1 MKNLFKLTTAALA
14 LVAFASCSNE
24 DLFGDGQKL
33 NKDGIKVEV
42 EDLIDANTTL
52 TRSAYTPTEEGGKKQ
67 GQLSWNTW
75 DVIRVTD
82 ATMVKYDKYRFDGS
96 AFVFDKVATE
106 RDKAYLTEPKYASYP
121 DASMRWENALM
132 QSIGEYTINPNY
144 AWGEDVEVDGAFTAQ
159 IPLWG
164 TVEKD
169 DTYGISTKLQYLT
182 AVLRINLDNIPGNA
196 TNVRVTG
203 WKNLAGTQPAPMAT
217 DFSAPNKV
225 GIFQAIY
232 ATDDEL
238 DENATL
244 APIDGLNYKNYI
256 DVDVNS
262 ATKSKSYIFLPLI
275 VQKYQLLTIS
285 YSNDGGTNYTKFKDI
300 KGLDAK
306 RRTWYNFTPSEA
318 FKVAGET
325 PSAITAVLEEKKSET
340 EEIKI
345 ETGNVTEIVDAP
357 VDNTITIPETTAD
370 VTLNLKGLKG
380 TTTNQIIYINAAGDY
395 AGTLTLDVAAT
406 TNITNLYINLPGA
419 NVVINKLGTTGID
432 LGADGT
438 STDVNAAG
446 GLVAKA
452 LVINKDAKIK
462 DIYANAELG
471 DGNTADKDLKIV
483 KGATVNKIEFETNY
497 QADEIEINGTLTT
510 ALSMT
515 TWKDLNNKAIENVK
529 IYVGNGATV
538 PALTTTGDVTVTG
551 GTVASI
557 ATNGNVTVS
566 GKTDATAGTTKG
578 VVTGSVIALSSGTK
592 AAPIKKAIVLS
603 EEAEVGGITAKD
615 YHTFTLEVKDKAKV
629 TGTAT
634 VDELTINGTSAS
646 VATVT
651 VAGDATINDTEE
663 AEAITNNLTMTAGNT
678 LNLNGGY
685 IKQLTVNN
693 VDKKALTIQHGT
705 AAAYTAIAAKSG
717 EGKIKVSG
725 TSVWNGKKVG
735 DGTKDATAKAAI
747 IAAYATD
754 KSNLFTATQLAS
766 YTGAVDGN
774 LYTNVNLGSSQ
785 AWPTIN
791 LTANVTFQGVDMDEL
806 ADKAQYPTIENLYL
820 YGNDEK
826 GPVTGV
832 GLFAKITAKTSVIKN
847 FTLKNVT
854 SGINGTKGVTAFGAL
869 VGTATSTDADATLTI
884 ENVTVEAASIGTT
897 AVEMVGGL
905 VGFSRPA
912 ITLNK
917 VTVKDLT
924 LNGESQIG
932 GVVGQSMNATKSVEV
947 ADNSSIAVTAI
958 NVPAEH
964 QSTPD
969 ITKVAANTSKYGA
982 VGMIAGKAATA
993 VSVTTGKTLTVNDLI
1008 TGHRQKMGYTWY
1020 YNNPGP
1026 GLRYY
1031 HGLNGD
1037 KNKSVKDWVW
1047 VGILTGATVDNI
1059 DTATAFENSYGTS
1072 PAKAL
1077 MVKHDIYTSCDK

>member
-67 GQLSWNTW
+67 GQLSWNTT
-75 DVIRVTD
+75 DIIRVTD
-82 ATMVKYDKYRFDGS
+82 ATMVKYDKYKFDGS
-96 AFVFDKVATE
+96 AFVFDKTATG

-132 QSIGEYTINPNY
+132 QSIGEYIINPNY
-144 AWGEDVEVDGAFTAQ
+144 IWGEDWEVDGAFTAE

-217 DFSAPNKV
+217 DFSDPNKV

-244 APIDGLNYKNYI
+244 APIDGLNYTNSI
-256 DVDVNS
+256 NVNVNG

-275 VQKYQLLTIS
+275 VQKYQLLTID
-285 YSNDGGTNYTKFKDI
+285 YSNDNGGSWTKFKDI

-318 FKVAGET
+318 FKVAGT
-325 PSAITAVLEEKKSET
+325 HPSDITVVLEEKKSET

-345 ETGNVTEIVDAP
+345 ETGNITEIVDDP

-370 VTLNLKGLKG
+370 VTLTLKGLKG
-380 TTTNQIIYINAAGDY
+380 ATANKIIYIDAAGDY
-395 AGTLTLDVAAT
+395 AGTLTLDVAET
-406 TNITNLYINLPGA
+406 TDITNLYINLPGA
-419 NVVINKLGTTGID
+419 NVVINKLGESASVD
-432 LGADGT
+432 LGKAGT
-438 STDVNAAG
+438 EIGVNVAG
-446 GLVAKA
+446 GMVAKA

-462 DIYANAELG
+462 NIFANAELG

-483 KGATVNKIEFETNY
+483 KGASVTNVQFEKNY
-497 QADEIEINGTLTT
+497 QADEIEINGTLGA
-510 ALSMT
+510 ALDMT
-515 TWKDLNNKAIENVK
+515 SWKDLDNKNIKNVK
-529 IYVGNGATV
+529 IYVGNGASTKD
-538 PALTTTGDVTVTG
+538 LTTTGDVTVTG
-551 GTVASI
+551 GTVNGVV
-557 ATNGNVTVS
+557 TTDGNVTIS
-566 GKTDATAGTTKG
+566 GKKDDAAETTAGSVKG
-578 VVTGSVIALSSGTK
+578 IAALTEGTA
-592 AAPIKKAIVLS
+592 AAPIKKAIELS
-603 EEAEVGGITAKD
+603 EEASVGASGITAVAK
-615 YHTFTLEVKDKAKV
+615 HTWTLTVKGKAAV
-629 TGTAT
+629 AGTAD

-663 AEAITNNLTMTAGNT
+663 AEAIKTKLNMTAGKT

-685 IKQLTVNN
+685 IKELGVTAAEG
-693 VDKKALTIQHGT
+693 KALTIQHGT

-717 EGKIKVSG
+717 DGLIKVSG

-747 IAAYATD
+747 IADYATD

-766 YTGAVDGN
+766 YNGAVNGK
-774 LYTNVNLGSSQ
+774 LY
-785 AWPTIN
+785 
-791 LTANVTFQGVDMDEL
+791 ANVDLNSKEWNGISLTGGKTFEGADMDEL
-806 ADKAQYPTIENLYL
+806 ADEDQYPTIENLYI
-820 YGNDEK
+820 YANDKEAAVE
-826 GPVTGV
+826 GA
-832 GLFAKITAKTSVIKN
+832 GLFAKTTGTDANTIQN

-854 SGINGTKGVTAFGAL
+854 SGINGTKGVSEFGAL
-869 VGTATSTDADATLTI
+869 VGSAVTELTI
-884 ENVTVEAASIGTT
+884 KNVTVETATIGTT
-897 AVEMVGGL
+897 KVAKVGGL
-905 VGFSRPA
+905 VGNTTKA

-917 VTVKDLT
+917 VTVKALT

-932 GVVGQSMNATKSVEV
+932 GVVGVSTGTTSVDV
-947 ADNSSIAVTAI
+947 AENSTITVTAI
-958 NVPAEH
+958 NVPTEH

-969 ITKVAANTSKYGA
+969 ITKVGAEETIYGA
-982 VGMIAGKAATA
+982 VGMIAGAAAKA
-993 VSVTTGKTLTVNDLI
+993 VSVADGKTLTVNDLI

-1047 VGILTGATVDNI
+1047 VGILSGAAVNNI
-1059 DTATAFENSYGTS
+1059 DNATAFEDSYGTS

>member
-24 DLFGDGQKL
+24 DWFGDGQKL

-52 TRSAYTPTEEGGKKQ
+52 MRSAYAPTEKQ

-75 DVIRVTD
+75 DIIRVTD

-96 AFVFDKVATE
+96 AFVFDKVATG

-121 DASMRWENALM
+121 DASMRWENTLM
-132 QSIGEYTINPNY
+132 QSIGEYTIDSNFN
-144 AWGEDVEVDGAFTAQ
+144 WDENMEVDGAFTAE

-217 DFSAPNKV
+217 DDEGANPGSFR
-225 GIFQAIY
+225 AIY

-244 APIDGLNYKNYI
+244 APIDGKDYKNYI
-256 DVDVNS
+256 DVNVS
-262 ATKSKSYIFLPLI
+262 RATKSKSYIFLPLI

-285 YSNDGGTNYTKFKDI
+285 YSNNNGTSYTKFKDI

-318 FKVAGET
+318 FKVAGT
-325 PSAITAVLEEKKSET
+325 HPSDITVVLEEKKSET

-345 ETGNVTEIVDAP
+345 ETGNITEIGDAP

-380 TTTNQIIYINAAGDY
+380 ATTNKIIYIDAAGDY
-395 AGTLTLDVAAT
+395 AGTLTLDVAET
-406 TNITNLYINLPGA
+406 DDITNLYINLPGA
-419 NVVINKLGTTGID
+419 NVVINKLGTAANVD
-432 LGADGT
+432 LGKEGT
-438 STDVNAAG
+438 EVGVNAVG
-446 GLVAKA
+446 GMVAKA

-462 DIYANAELG
+462 KIYANAELG

-483 KGATVNKIEFETNY
+483 KGASVTDVLFEKNY
-497 QADEIEINGTLTT
+497 QADEIEINGTLTN
-510 ALSMT
+510 ALDMT
-515 TWKDLNNKAIENVK
+515 SWKDLDNKNIKNVK
-529 IYVGNGATV
+529 IYVGNGASTKN
-538 PALTTTGDVTVTG
+538 LTTTGDVTVTG
-551 GTVASI
+551 GTVDGI
-557 ATNGNVTVS
+557 VKTDGNVTIS
-566 GKTDATAGTTKG
+566 GIKDDAAETTAGSVKGIAALTAGT
-578 VVTGSVIALSSGTK
+578 A
-592 AAPIKKAIVLS
+592 AAPIKKAIELS
-603 EEAEVGGITAKD
+603 EEASVGAEGITALDK
-615 YHTFTLEVKDKAKV
+615 HTWTLTVKGKAAV
-629 TGTAT
+629 GGTAT

-663 AEAITNNLTMTAGNT
+663 AEAIKTKLTMTAGKT

-685 IKQLTVNN
+685 IKDLEVTAAEG
-693 VDKKALTIQHGT
+693 KALTIQHGT
-705 AAAYTAIAAKSG
+705 AAAYTAIATKSG
-717 EGKIKVSG
+717 AGLIKVSG

-735 DGTKDATAKAAI
+735 DGTKNATAKADI
-747 IAAYATD
+747 IAAYATG
-754 KSNLFTATQLAS
+754 KSDLFTATQLAS
-766 YTGAVDGN
+766 YTGAVNGK

-791 LTANVTFQGVDMDEL
+791 LSAGVTFEGVDMDPITEK
-806 ADKAQYPTIENLYL
+806 DQFPTIENLYL
-820 YGNDEK
+820 YANDKEA
-826 GPVTGV
+826 VVEGV
-832 GLFAKITAKTSVIKN
+832 GLFAKATTSEAITIQN

-854 SGINGTKGVTAFGAL
+854 SGINGTKGVKGFGAL
-869 VGTATSTDADATLTI
+869 VGTITNENAALTI
-884 ENVTVEAASIGTT
+884 KNVTVETAAIGTT

-905 VGFSRPA
+905 VGFSRAA

-917 VTVKDLT
+917 VTVKALT

-932 GVVGQSMNATKSVEV
+932 GVVGRTTNSTKSVEV
-947 ADNSSIAVTAI
+947 ADNSSIAVAAI

-969 ITKVAANTSKYGA
+969 ITKVAENQKKYGA
-982 VGMIAGKAATA
+982 VGMIAGWVAKV
-993 VSVTTGKTLTVNDLI
+993 VSVADGKTLTVNDLI
-1008 TGHRQKMGYTWY
+1008 TGNRQKMGYTWY
-1020 YNNPGP
+1020 YTNPGP

-1047 VGILTGATVDNI
+1047 VGIRNDIAATTPVD
-1059 DTATAFENSYGTS
+1059 DAAAFEASYGGTE
-1072 PAKAL
+1072 KAL

>member
-52 TRSAYTPTEEGGKKQ
+52 TRSAYTPTEVGGKKQ

-82 ATMVKYDKYRFDGS
+82 ATMVKYDKYKFDGS
-96 AFVFDKVATE
+96 AFVFDKVATG

-121 DASMRWENALM
+121 DATMRWENTLM

-144 AWGEDVEVDGAFTAQ
+144 TWNENWEVDGAFTAE

-217 DFSAPNKV
+217 DEDGANPGF
-225 GIFQAIY
+225 FQAIY

-244 APIDGLNYKNYI
+244 APIDGMDYKNYI
-256 DVDVNS
+256 DVNVS
-262 ATKSKSYIFLPLI
+262 RATKSKSYIFLPLI

-285 YSNDGGTNYTKFKDI
+285 YSNDNGATYTKFKDI

-306 RRTWYNFTPSEA
+306 RRTWYNFTPSEG
-318 FKVAGET
+318 FKVAGT
-325 PSAITAVLEEKKSET
+325 HPSDITVVLEEKKSET

-345 ETGNVTEIVDAP
+345 ETGNVTEIVDGP

-380 TTTNQIIYINAAGDY
+380 TTANKIIYINAAGDY
-395 AGTLTLDVAAT
+395 AGTLTLDVAET
-406 TNITNLYINLPGA
+406 TDITNLYINLPGA
-419 NVVINKLGTTGID
+419 NVVINKLGTSANVE
-432 LGADGT
+432 LGKEGDGT
-438 STDVNAAG
+438 VNAAG
-446 GLVAKA
+446 GMVAKA

-462 DIYANAELG
+462 NIYANAELG

-483 KGATVNKIEFETNY
+483 KGASVTNVQFEKNY
-497 QADEIEINGTLTT
+497 QADEIEINGTLGT
-510 ALSMT
+510 ALDMT
-515 TWKDLNNKAIENVK
+515 SWKDLDGKNIKNVK
-529 IYVGNGATV
+529 IYVGNGASTKD
-538 PALTTTGDVTVTG
+538 LTTTGDVTVTG
-551 GTVASI
+551 GTVNGVV
-557 ATNGNVTVS
+557 TTDGNVTIS
-566 GKTDATAGTTKG
+566 GKKDDAAETTAGSVKGIAALTAGTP
-578 VVTGSVIALSSGTK
+578 
-592 AAPIKKAIVLS
+592 AAPIKKAIELS
-603 EEAEVGGITAKD
+603 EEASVGTDGITDVTK
-615 YHTFTLEVKDKAKV
+615 HTWTLTVKDKATV
-629 TGTAT
+629 AGTAT

-663 AEAITNNLTMTAGNT
+663 AEAIKTKLTMTAGKT

-685 IKQLTVNN
+685 IKNLEVNP
-693 VDKKALTIQHGT
+693 VTKKALTIQHGT
-705 AAAYTAIAAKSG
+705 AAAYTAIATRSG
-717 EGKIKVSG
+717 EGLIKVSG

-735 DGTKDATAKAAI
+735 DGTAASAKATI
-747 IAAYATD
+747 IAAYATG
-754 KSNLFTATQLAS
+754 KSDLFTATQLAS
-766 YTGAVDGN
+766 YTGAVDGK
-774 LYTNVNLGSSQ
+774 LYANVNLNGKEWNGIS
-785 AWPTIN
+785 
-791 LTANVTFQGVDMDEL
+791 LTGGKKFEGADMDEL
-806 ADKAQYPTIENLYL
+806 ADEAQYPTIENLYI
-820 YGNDEK
+820 YANDK
-826 GPVTGV
+826 STAVAGA
-832 GLFAKITAKTSVIKN
+832 GLFAKTTGSDANTIQN

-854 SGINGTKGVTAFGAL
+854 SGINGTKGVSEFGAL
-869 VGTATSTDADATLTI
+869 VGAAATELTI
-884 ENVTVEAASIGTT
+884 KNVTVETATIGTT
-897 AVEMVGGL
+897 KVAKVGGL
-905 VGFSRPA
+905 VGNTTKA

-917 VTVKDLT
+917 VTVKALT

-932 GVVGQSMNATKSVEV
+932 GVVGVSSNSVSV
-947 ADNSSIAVTAI
+947 TDNSSIAVAAI

-969 ITKVAANTSKYGA
+969 ITKVAAGSSKYGA
-982 VGMIAGKAATA
+982 VGMIAGQAAAA
-993 VSVTTGKTLTVNDLI
+993 VSVATGKTLTVNDLI

-1020 YNNPGP
+1020 YENPGP

-1031 HGLNGD
+1031 HGHNGD

-1047 VGILTGATVDNI
+1047 VGLRSDIASTTPVT
-1059 DTATAFENSYGTS
+1059 TAAEFDSSYGITE
-1072 PAKAL
+1072 KAL